1 MAIYP
6 QIDALVKLSRG
17 PWHVPINER
26 EVILN
31 PASCFVPLS
40 RKKALVTDTI
50 GALGAQEN
58 FFVFIVLGYG
68 LCSADLFLISSIQH
82 MSTFQN

>member
-17 PWHVPINER
+17 PWHLPINER

-31 PASCFVPLS
+31 PASCFAPLS
-40 RKKALVTDTI
+40 RKKALGTDTT
-50 GALGAQEN
+50 GALGAQES

-68 LCSADLFLISSIQH
+68 LCSAVLFLIRSV
-82 MSTFQN
+82 